1 MIVSCTGRVHNL
13 LGIIGNE
20 FGKRTDLVQG
30 AAAQRER
37 VRLGNLSHAKA
48 TPIGVRF
55 ALACLTRRCED
66 GRTTTRVTWSLRHNE
81 LLSGRSMT
89 SVERR

>member
-1 MIVSCTGRVHNL
+1 MIVSCTGGVHNV

-20 FGKRTDLVQG
+20 FGKRTDLIRG
-30 AAAQRER
+30 AASQRER
-37 VRLGNLSHAKA
+37 VRLGHLSHARA

-66 GRTTTRVTWSLRHNE
+66 GRTTTWITW
-81 LLSGRSMT
+81 LLERNAVITGLSMT
-89 SVERR
+89 LIERR